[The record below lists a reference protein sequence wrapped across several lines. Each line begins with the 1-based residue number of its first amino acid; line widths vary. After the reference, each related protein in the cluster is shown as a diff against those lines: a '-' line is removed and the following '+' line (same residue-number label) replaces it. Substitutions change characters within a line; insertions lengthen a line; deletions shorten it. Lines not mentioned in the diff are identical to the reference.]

1 MKLFGWLI
9 LFTLIW
15 ETIIFV
21 DSVRKKNLNNDVLF
35 FLLSNYIL
43 SGAILAFFYTFK
55 DGFFSLVACSILTLN
70 AIFLLFE
77 FYRKFKTYKFFP
89 TCYFMLTLYLFCF
102 LIDWF

>member
-1 MKLFGWLI
+1 MRLFGWLI

-35 FLLSNYIL
+35 FLLSNCIL
-43 SGAILAFFYTFK
+43 SGAMLMLFYTFN
-55 DGFFSLVACSILTLN
+55 DGFFSIVACSILTLN

>member
-1 MKLFGWLI
+1 MRLFGWLI

-55 DGFFSLVACSILTLN
+55 DGFFSIVAFSCV
-70 AIFLLFE
+70 FV
-77 FYRKFKTYKFFP
+77 FP
-89 TCYFMLTLYLFCF
+89 SF
-102 LIDWF
+102 ISVSV